1 MAVSLVNYGLD
12 AAFVTRLPDND
23 LTVSALRTLRGY
35 GVDVS
40 HVRLGGERMGVY
52 FVEKGASQRPSKVI
66 YDRKYSAI
74 STAAPGDF
82 DWNVILPKQIGFT
95 SQASH
100 RPFPTALPLSVW
112 RHAVRPRS
120 GALL

>member
-1 MAVSLVNYGLD
+1 MNRVVCFGEIMLRLNPPGYLRVKQAASFEASFAGGEANVAVSLVNYGLD

-52 FVEKGASQRPSKVI
+52 FVEKGASQR
-66 YDRKYSAI
+66 
-74 STAAPGDF
+74 
-82 DWNVILPKQIGFT
+82 
-95 SQASH
+95 
-100 RPFPTALPLSVW
+100 LSLI
-112 RHAVRPRS
+112 HI
-120 GALL
+120 